1 MDLYRR
7 ERSID
12 YDKENSDIEK
22 KYFLVPLIRKKDLGN
37 GKLEYEVD
45 KKLLQ
50 KVENISLNGYKK
62 CQPNVIEWLRGKG
75 LLDPAGNPG

>member
-12 YDKENSDIEK
+12 YEKENSDIEK
-22 KYFLVPLIRKKDLGN
+22 KYFLVPLIRKKDLSN

-50 KVENISLNGYKK
+50 KVENITLNGYKK
-62 CQPNVIEWLRGKG
+62 CQPNVIEWLRSKG
-75 LLDPAGNPG
+75 LLDPAGNPR